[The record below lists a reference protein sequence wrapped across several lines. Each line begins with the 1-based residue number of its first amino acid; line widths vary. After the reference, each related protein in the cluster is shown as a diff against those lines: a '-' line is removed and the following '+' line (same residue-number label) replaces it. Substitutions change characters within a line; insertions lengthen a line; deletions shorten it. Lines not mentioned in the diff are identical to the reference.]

1 MRYPADVLTKNKK
14 GETEVRH
21 LIERGRY
28 VRYDYLVPGT
38 NKRSQNK
45 VRLVLKGKKQEEFFL
60 IPIAGGRFLA
70 IPTPVKA
77 GRRLWNGKKAV
88 GLWK

>member
-1 MRYPADVLTKNKK
+1 MQYPPEVLTKNKK
-14 GETEVRH
+14 GQLEFRH
-21 LIERGRY
+21 LLDRGRY
-28 VRYDYLVPGT
+28 VRYDYLIPGT

-45 VRLVLKGKKQEEFFL
+45 IRLVLKGKKQEEYFL

-70 IPTPVKA
+70 IPTAITAK
-77 GRRLWNGKKAV
+77 RKLWDGKKAV